1 MGTHNNRNVYILAF
15 TLLVVMLGFGVVIP
29 IMPFYV
35 EQLGAGGTELGLLVA
50 SYAVMRLICGPLWGS
65 LSDRVGRKP
74 VLMIGVFGYGI
85 TMILF
90 GLATELWMLFLFRA
104 LSGVLSS
111 ATSPTT
117 MAYIGDSTSEENRSK
132 GMGVLGAAIGI
143 GTIFGPGLG
152 GLLAGQSL
160 ALPFF
165 IAGGMSFLALLLI
178 WLLLPES
185 LPVESRQP
193 AGKGPRR
200 RLANLRQAL
209 WGPLSALFG
218 MAFLA
223 AFAMTTFY
231 AIFGLYALQKF
242 AYGPQEVGVIL
253 MVVGLVSAL
262 AQGVLTGPLSQRW
275 GEARLIQ
282 VTLVATAAG
291 FVAIALSNSFATFLG
306 AIGLF
311 SLATALLNPAV
322 SALTSRRAMLEQGI
336 TMGLSNAF
344 TSLGR
349 IAGPALSGFVFD
361 IHFEYPNWLGAGVML
376 VGFFASLAA
385 LKVDQKD
392 SLEIQPAQI
401 SHEIRSR

>member
-1 MGTHNNRNVYILAF
+1 
-15 TLLVVMLGFGVVIP
+15 
-29 IMPFYV
+29 
-35 EQLGAGGTELGLLVA
+35 
-50 SYAVMRLICGPLWGS
+50 
-65 LSDRVGRKP
+65 
-74 VLMIGVFGYGI
+74 
-85 TMILF
+85 
-90 GLATELWMLFLFRA
+90 
-104 LSGVLSS
+104 
-111 ATSPTT
+111 
-117 MAYIGDSTSEENRSK
+117 
-132 GMGVLGAAIGI
+132 
-143 GTIFGPGLG
+143 
-152 GLLAGQSL
+152 
-160 ALPFF
+160 
-165 IAGGMSFLALLLI
+165 
-178 WLLLPES
+178 
-185 LPVESRQP
+185 
-193 AGKGPRR
+193 
-200 RLANLRQAL
+200 
-209 WGPLSALFG
+209 

>member
-85 TMILF
+85 AMILF